1 MYSNRAQFEIGRRIR
16 EVRHSQ
22 DATQQQFAEDI
33 YITPN
38 FLSEIENGKKGLSCE
53 TLYNICESQKV
64 SADYLLFGDS
74 NEEEEISQPKLI
86 IETASQMKS
95 EELTVV
101 IEYLSALKKMKEL

>member
-38 FLSEIENGKKGLSCE
+38 FLSEIENGKK
-53 TLYNICESQKV
+53 TLLRIQKG
-64 SADYLLFGDS
+64 FRR
-74 NEEEEISQPKLI
+74 
-86 IETASQMKS
+86 
-95 EELTVV
+95 
-101 IEYLSALKKMKEL
+101 LSAFWRF